1 VCCGFVGGGRK
12 SRLICYVSRLGRR
25 KISEPATARHVCFI
39 AVTEEVV
46 RGRGWQNVLIQA
58 QEWEMTEKLDG
69 QEEKGFVRCI
79 WRLSRCG
86 SKCDPS

>member
-1 VCCGFVGGGRK
+1 MWVCGWWKK

-46 RGRGWQNVLIQA
+46 RGRGWQNVLIQT

-69 QEEKGFVRCI
+69 QEERVRQMHMATVEM
-79 WRLSRCG
+79 RL
-86 SKCDPS
+86 KV